1 MEAST
6 HAPTEQCHPSSTERN
21 TPIEDGQ
28 VITSTEGDPLSS
40 GGGEKPVKK
49 MTPEEETTKEVTT
62 HPFTQDYHR
71 SISEP
76 IPIPLIEDGVR
87 KGDGEGSP
95 LTGGGGEDTTPLIK
109 NMSLERKSGPAFIPK
124 TPMPNDVPRWI
135 HYSLSVFTVYTAPD
149 LAEPLPTPA
158 PNLTDQQL
166 DGENLI
172 GWDENETVSSSSSG
186 GVYSDYFCANV
197 VPSIY
202 LLPYAGNCKEERH
215 DVHTPPIVEK

>member
-6 HAPTEQCHPSSTERN
+6 PTPTEQCHPSSTERN

-87 KGDGEGSP
+87 KGDDEGSP
-95 LTGGGGEDTTPLIK
+95 STGGGGENTTSLIK
-109 NMSLERKSGPAFIPK
+109 NMSL
-124 TPMPNDVPRWI
+124 
-135 HYSLSVFTVYTAPD
+135 
-149 LAEPLPTPA
+149 
-158 PNLTDQQL
+158 
-166 DGENLI
+166 
-172 GWDENETVSSSSSG
+172 
-186 GVYSDYFCANV
+186 
-197 VPSIY
+197 
-202 LLPYAGNCKEERH
+202 
-215 DVHTPPIVEK
+215 